1 LVRKGNDFYALD
13 ILREMLAAAPNL
25 RIILTAESGD
35 AALATVERLSTAR
48 GVVLDTLRG
57 DDILLAHRDI
67 HVAGPPT
74 MLRELAH
81 ALGDLG
87 VDAARIHIDSFGF

>member
-25 RIILTAESGD
+25 RIILTAES
-35 AALATVERLSTAR
+35 